1 VWSDDGATYVLMD
14 DGGVDAPVP
23 GGLWGQSLAR
33 VSGTPPKLTF
43 KPVGNPWAPAP
54 RTWSQIG
61 GNRDRDDGPL
71 GPYYSIG
78 FTELDGVFYAT
89 QQRNWNWS
97 ANATF
102 TGLAGVAYS
111 SDHGQRWHL
120 PTSRFRRRWETSR
133 SWSPAAGEA
142 ARTTTG
148 TSTPSGPSASS
159 TPRG

>member
-1 VWSDDGATYVLMD
+1 
-14 DGGVDAPVP
+14 
-23 GGLWGQSLAR
+23 
-33 VSGTPPKLTF
+33 
-43 KPVGNPWAPAP
+43 VGNPWVPAP

-111 SDHGQRWHL
+111 SDHGQRWHGANKPFPAPL
-120 PTSRFRRRWETSR
+120 GNLTFVVTGGRGGGPDNDGYVYAIGTEREFNASRLILGR
-133 SWSPAAGEA
+133 
-142 ARTTTG
+142 
-148 TSTPSGPSASS
+148 
-159 TPRG
+159 